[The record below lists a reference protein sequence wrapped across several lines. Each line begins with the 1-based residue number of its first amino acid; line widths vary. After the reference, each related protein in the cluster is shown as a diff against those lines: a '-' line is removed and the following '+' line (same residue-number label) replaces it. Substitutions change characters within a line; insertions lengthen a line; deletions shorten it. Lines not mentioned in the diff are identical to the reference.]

1 MVTTYTE
8 KMDWQLDAA
17 ELRVLG
23 ALMEK
28 EKTTP
33 EYYPMSL
40 NALVNACNQ
49 KSNRDPV
56 VTYDEETVETALDG
70 LRNKGLSSRISGGS
84 RVPKHEHR
92 FTERCNLGRR
102 EEAVLC
108 VLMLRGPQTVGE
120 LRGRTERLY
129 TFDDLESV
137 ENTLSRL
144 AEIGFVKQ
152 LPRQAGYKEQRWAQ
166 LLAGDVE
173 VAEEASAP
181 EASSPGRGL
190 RIASGSRSWSRKSP
204 NSSARS
210 KTSAAISSRR
220 HSACAMPPCSP
231 SPAPGARRCPQS
243 WDRRSPRWP
252 LRQSA
257 PARRATAVG
266 SPIRRQT
273 PPGRCF
279 APDSPRD
286 W

>member
-49 KSNRDPV
+49 KSNREPV

-70 LRNKGLSSRISGGS
+70 LRNKGLTLEDFGREP
-84 RVPKHEHR
+84 RAQARAALHR
-92 FTERCNLGRR
+92 KFNLGRR
-102 EEAVLC
+102 EAAVMC

-129 TFDDLESV
+129 TSTIWRPWRARCSGWRRSD
-137 ENTLSRL
+137 
-144 AEIGFVKQ
+144 FVKQ
-152 LPRQAGYKEQRWAQ
+152 LPRQAGYKEPRWAQ

-173 VAEEASAP
+173 AMEEADAP
-181 EASSPGRGL
+181 EASSPGRGPSDRD
-190 RIASGSRSWSRKSP
+190 RIAVLEQEVAELKR
-204 NSSARS
+204 AFEEF
-210 KTSAAISSRR
+210 RR
-220 HSACAMPPCSP
+220 N
-231 SPAPGARRCPQS
+231 
-243 WDRRSPRWP
+243 
-252 LRQSA
+252 
-257 PARRATAVG
+257 
-266 SPIRRQT
+266 
-273 PPGRCF
+273 F
-279 APDSPRD
+279 E
-286 W
+286 

>member
-1 MVTTYTE
+1 
-8 KMDWQLDAA
+8 MDWQLDAA

-120 LRGRTERLY
+120 LRGCTERLHNS
-129 TFDDLESV
+129 TIWSPWR
-137 ENTLSRL
+137 THSQRL
-144 AEIGFVKQ
+144 ADIGFVKQ
-152 LPRQAGYKEQRWAQ
+152 LPRQAGYK
-166 LLAGDVE
+166 
-173 VAEEASAP
+173 
-181 EASSPGRGL
+181 
-190 RIASGSRSWSRKSP
+190 
-204 NSSARS
+204 
-210 KTSAAISSRR
+210 
-220 HSACAMPPCSP
+220 
-231 SPAPGARRCPQS
+231 
-243 WDRRSPRWP
+243 
-252 LRQSA
+252 
-257 PARRATAVG
+257 
-266 SPIRRQT
+266 
-273 PPGRCF
+273 
-279 APDSPRD
+279 
-286 W
+286 

>member
-8 KMDWQLDAA
+8 NMDWQLDAA

-56 VTYDEETVETALDG
+56 VNYDEETVETALDG
-70 LRNKGLSSRISGGS
+70 LRAKGLSSRISGGS

-102 EEAVLC
+102 GEAVLC

-129 TFDDLESV
+129 NFDDLESV
-137 ENTLSRL
+137 DNTLHRL
-144 AEIGFVKQ
+144 AEIGFVKK
-152 LPRQAGYKEQRWAQ
+152 LPRQTGYKEQRWAQ

-173 VAEEASAP
+173 VAEEA
-181 EASSPGRGL
+181 EAEAETP
-190 RIASGSRSWSRKSP
+190 
-204 NSSARS
+204 
-210 KTSAAISSRR
+210 
-220 HSACAMPPCSP
+220 
-231 SPAPGARRCPQS
+231 
-243 WDRRSPRWP
+243 
-252 LRQSA
+252 
-257 PARRATAVG
+257 PARRSWDGPKARPAAPHAG
-266 SPIRRQT
+266 FQKKPPPPAGGKGQPWAQLPAGEIR
-273 PPGRCF
+273 G
-279 APDSPRD
+279 AA
-286 W
+286 